1 MKTALFLG
9 AGASAFVGHPTTELL
24 MDRIRKD
31 FRHRPPSSIPDII
44 KIIVEDNDYTD
55 VEKLYDGIVR
65 LFGIRNDSP
74 NGRTI
79 FRALYDNDP
88 TFKITL
94 TELENLKSTIRD
106 MLLAS
111 FVISEDSRES
121 IVQVYDTVRSVMKD
135 DGADGLRVFTTN
147 YDTVMEAYAEETGLE
162 IINGFK
168 HHRRLSKVWADAW
181 DRTTD
186 RPPLYLTKLHGS
198 INWHEDADGNVVETG
213 GVTQRDAS
221 RDIMIA
227 PTEGAKDYGGK
238 PFPDLLRHFKESMG
252 EVEVLLVIG
261 FSYRDGEINEIIKR
275 RLDEGMLLIS
285 VSPSASSDIGRI
297 SAAKHHPAD
306 WNNSQFVVLNPKIA
320 LYDKEFGPET
330 VEDIRSTL
338 GAISLYFLDAKARES
353 RTVS

>member
-1 MKTALFLG
+1 MKTTLFLG

-24 MDRIRKD
+24 LNRIRKD
-31 FRHRPPSSIPDII
+31 FRRRPRNVIDIT

-65 LFGIRNDSP
+65 MFGVRNDSP

-79 FRALYDNDP
+79 FRALHDNDT
-88 TFKITL
+88 TFRTTL
-94 TELENLKSTIRD
+94 TELEDLKSTIRD

-111 FVISEDSRES
+111 LVVNEDSRES
-121 IVQVYDTVRSVMKD
+121 IVQVYNTVRSVIKD
-135 DGADGLRVFTTN
+135 GGADGLRVFTTN
-147 YDTVMEAYAEETGLE
+147 YDTVMEAYAEDTGLE

-198 INWHEDADGNVVETG
+198 INWHEDADGNIVETG

-227 PTEGAKDYGGK
+227 PTEGAKDYGRK
-238 PFPDLLRHFKESMG
+238 PFPDLMKHFEESM
-252 EVEVLLVIG
+252 ETVDVLLVIG
-261 FSYRDGEINEIIKR
+261 FSYRDDEINKIIKR
-275 RLDEGMLLIS
+275 RLDDGMLLIS
-285 VSPSASSDIGRI
+285 ISPSASSDIGRI
-297 SAAKHHPAD
+297 SAAEHQPVD
-306 WNNSQFVVLNPKIA
+306 WNNSQFVMLDSKIA
-320 LYDKEFGPET
+320 LCDKEFGPDT
-330 VEDIRSTL
+330 MDAVCSTL
-338 GAISLYFLDAKARES
+338 DAISLYFLTIQARKS
-353 RTVS
+353 RIVS